1 MGKIVGRNNAKE
13 ARERMAYWQETREKR
28 ISYEKEKAEYAA
40 SKEGIFDERLR
51 NIVKD
56 ATEAEREVFNS
67 LVVAMVK
74 LREEIVELIKATL
87 AEENEDFSCLPF
99 ETIEQVHKN
108 MYRALTKL
116 KIMNESDLYK
126 MFHHAGRP
134 NELEKLYIEL
144 MDNVDIRF
152 AMFAPARSLNR
163 KVAKYHRLQEEMKDA
178 MFARLEKFGLTDNE
192 EFLLA
197 HEKTF
202 RNQIEEKG
210 YSL

>member
-1 MGKIVGRNNAKE
+1 
-13 ARERMAYWQETREKR
+13 
-28 ISYEKEKAEYAA
+28 
-40 SKEGIFDERLR
+40 
-51 NIVKD
+51 
-56 ATEAEREVFNS
+56 
-67 LVVAMVK
+67 
-74 LREEIVELIKATL
+74 
-87 AEENEDFSCLPF
+87 
-99 ETIEQVHKN
+99 

-134 NELEKLYIEL
+134 TELEKLYIEL